1 MSRSR
6 LPALSVDLPG
16 PPDYGKRHA
25 NRQRRLPLE
34 VFPSA
39 RAAREWPR
47 RATAASR
54 PVMKRQNIQPA
65 SLSKRVVGGHVLY
78 SHVVVVEGKKTI
90 FVSGHLPRGPG
101 GEVVG
106 ARGHAVPLPHSGDI
120 IKAAR

>member
-1 MSRSR
+1 MSRSG

-47 RATAASR
+47 RATAPSR
-54 PVMKRQNIQPA
+54 PVMKRQNIHPA
-65 SLSKRVVGGHVLY
+65 PLSKRVVGGHLL
-78 SHVVVVEGKKTI
+78 HPPPVVAEGNKTI
-90 FVSGHLPRGPG
+90 FVSGHPHPPPDPPRP
-101 GEVVG
+101 VTV
-106 ARGHAVPLPHSGDI
+106 AT
-120 IKAAR
+120 